1 MNAQIVKIFN
11 IQDSNIVIIK
21 LADDMPRT
29 KKNRQNIAETFC
41 YLKVRLYNHEVHD
54 FSILYETVFFACYT
68 SQICTATGY
77 PFSESPFLFTIL
89 SNNLNV
95 NFTKCSSAVYKILSI
110 LLSIKLKFDH

>member
-1 MNAQIVKIFN
+1 MILLRNLQREGHNFFSKSPS
-11 IQDSNIVIIK
+11 QHSNIVIIK

-29 KKNRQNIAETFC
+29 KKNRQNIVETFC

-77 PFSESPFLFTIL
+77 QFSESPFCLPI
-89 SNNLNV
+89 
-95 NFTKCSSAVYKILSI
+95 YQII
-110 LLSIKLKFDH
+110 